1 MIKDRLKTLFKSYDP
16 IVRQVIAEVGDIE
29 QEYISMQTPRGIM
42 KDIDDLITKIAREE
56 LARLE
61 QEGDD
66 AA

>member
-1 MIKDRLKTLFKSYDP
+1 MVKDRLKTLFKSYDP

-29 QEYISMQTPRGIM
+29 QEYISMQNPRGIM